1 MTVAEADAALTGPGG
16 FFEIV
21 TETVG
26 GIEMG
31 VVASPHRSLRDLLAA
46 SVNHGGDGSARYYL
60 FDDGR
65 RATFAENIDHA
76 AAVAAGLAERY
87 GVGPGDRVGL
97 LGANQPGWIQG
108 FWGTVSAG
116 AIAVAMNG
124 WWKGDEIRYG
134 LELTEPKVLIADRR
148 RLARLDGDPGIP
160 VIPMDPGPDAARP
173 LNDNAEDSGDGP
185 ATIHGPTGTAGD
197 SSSDATAST
206 GTLRGLSTVDGLVDA
221 YRGASLPDCEIGIDD
236 PAAILFTSGTTGRP
250 RGAVQTHRNFF
261 AYLSCAFMIGARQFL
276 RFPGQSMDAGGPT
289 LACSPLFHVS
299 GLHACAVTA
308 VGAGVNHLWTTG
320 RYDAEK
326 ILRLTEEHGIARWG
340 GVTTQLWRLVEHP
353 RLRDYDTSSV
363 VSIGGGGS
371 VWSPELQ
378 EICRTAL
385 PQARVSVT
393 IGYGL
398 TESSGLASSAADDV
412 LRAYP
417 DSVGY
422 PLPTVEVRITDDE
435 GRELPD
441 GAVGNICLFGPVVM
455 PGYWND
461 PEATADTIRD
471 GWLRTG
477 DYGYLRDGLLFLVS
491 RRSDL
496 IIRGGE
502 NIYPTEIEQRLD
514 AHSAVAESA
523 VFGVDHRE
531 LGQEVKAIVVL
542 DSPPANTDTTPTDA
556 TPAHTTATD
565 TTPTDATTADTAEAR
580 SPEAD
585 ATPAHTTATDTSPTD
600 ATPADTAATDTSPT
614 DATPA
619 DTAATDASPTDAT
632 PADTAEARS
641 PEADATSDDGDA
653 TELIAELKAWVAE
666 ALADIKVPA
675 HWELRTEPLPRN
687 ATGKILKR
695 VLQGEADYDFVEE

>member
-1 MTVAEADAALTGPGG
+1 MPRGVAAYTRLLAGVTACGTDNVAEVTDEHEDQATDRDTPAMSIAEADAMLTGPGG

-21 TETVG
+21 AENVN

-31 VVASPHRSLRDLLAA
+31 VVAGPHRSLRDLLAA
-46 SVNHGGDGSARYYL
+46 SANHGGDGSARYYL

-65 RATFAENIDHA
+65 SATFAENIGHT
-76 AAVAAGLAERY
+76 AAVAAGLADSY
-87 GVGPGDRVGL
+87 GIEPGDRVGL

-134 LELTEPKVLIADRR
+134 MELTEPKVLIADRR
-148 RLARLDGDPGIP
+148 RLERLEGDPGVP
-160 VIPMDPGPDAARP
+160 VIGMDADPEGSADSDGGPDTV
-173 LNDNAEDSGDGP
+173 N
-185 ATIHGPTGTAGD
+185 
-197 SSSDATAST
+197 
-206 GTLRGLSTVDGLVDA
+206 GLIDA
-221 YRGASLPDCEIGIDD
+221 YRGASMPGHEIALDD

-250 RGAVQTHRNFF
+250 RGAIQTHRNFF

-276 RFPGQSMDAGGPT
+276 RFPGQTMDVGGPT

-299 GLHACAVTA
+299 GLHACAVMA
-308 VGAGVNHLWTTG
+308 VGAGFNHLWTTG

-326 ILRLTEEHGIARWG
+326 ILRLTEEHGIARWS
-340 GVTTQLWRLVEHP
+340 GVTTQVWRLVEHP
-353 RLRDYDTSSV
+353 RLRDYDVSSV

-378 EICRTAL
+378 KICRTAL
-385 PQARVSVT
+385 PHARVSVT

-398 TESSGLASSAADDV
+398 TESSGLATSAADDV
-412 LRAYP
+412 LRDHP

-422 PLPTVEVRITDDE
+422 PLPTVGLRITDDD
-435 GRELPD
+435 GAELPE
-441 GAVGNICLFGPVVM
+441 GGVGNICLFGPMVT

-461 PEATADTIRD
+461 PAATAETIRG

-477 DYGYLRDGLLFLVS
+477 DYGYIHDGLLFLVS

-514 AHSAVAESA
+514 AHPAVVESA
-523 VFGVDHRE
+523 VIGVEHRE
-531 LGQEVKAIVVL
+531 LGQEVKAVVVL
-542 DSPPANTDTTPTDA
+542 DG
-556 TPAHTTATD
+556 H
-565 TTPTDATTADTAEAR
+565 AEA
-580 SPEAD
+580 P
-585 ATPAHTTATDTSPTD
+585 
-600 ATPADTAATDTSPT
+600 
-614 DATPA
+614 
-619 DTAATDASPTDAT
+619 
-632 PADTAEARS
+632 
-641 PEADATSDDGDA
+641 DGDA
-653 TELIAELKAWVAE
+653 AQGLIEELRSWVAGT
-666 ALADIKVPA
+666 LADIKVPA

-687 ATGKILKR
+687 ATGKILKQ
-695 VLQGEADYDFVEE
+695 VVEGTAEYDFIEE

>member
-1 MTVAEADAALTGPGG
+1 MTGNDEAPTTEGATPAMTVAEADAALTGPGG

-21 TETVG
+21 TENVG

-31 VVASPHRSLRDLLAA
+31 VVAGPHQSLRDLLAA
-46 SVNHGGDGSARYYL
+46 SANHGGDGSARYYL

-65 RATFAENIDHA
+65 SATFAENIDHA
-76 AAVAAGLAERY
+76 AAAAAALSQRY
-87 GVGPGDRVGL
+87 GVAPGDRVGL
-97 LGANQPGWIQG
+97 LGSNQPGWIQG

-134 LELTEPKVLIADRR
+134 IELTEPKVLIADRR
-148 RLARLDGDPGIP
+148 RLERLDGDPGVP
-160 VIPMDPGPDAARP
+160 VIAMDPDPGA
-173 LNDNAEDSGDGP
+173 GT
-185 ATIHGPTGTAGD
+185 TI
-197 SSSDATAST
+197 
-206 GTLRGLSTVDGLVDA
+206 DGLIEA
-221 YRGASLPDCEIGIDD
+221 YAGSPLPDCPIAIDD

-250 RGAVQTHRNFF
+250 RGAIQTHRNFF
-261 AYLSCAFMIGARQFL
+261 AYLSCAFMIGGRQFL
-276 RFPGQSMDAGGPT
+276 RFPGESMDVGGPT

-340 GVTTQLWRLVEHP
+340 GVTTQIWRLIEHP

-363 VSIGGGGS
+363 TSIGGGGS
-371 VWSPELQ
+371 LWSPELQ

-385 PQARVSVT
+385 PRARVSVT
-393 IGYGL
+393 VGYGL
-398 TESSGLASSAADDV
+398 TESSGLAASAADDV
-412 LRAYP
+412 LRAHP

-422 PLPTVEVRITDDE
+422 PLPTVGVRITDDD
-435 GRELPD
+435 GSALPE
-441 GAVGNICLFGPVVM
+441 GAVGNICLFGPM
-455 PGYWND
+455 ITPGYWND
-461 PEATADTIRD
+461 PEATAETIRD

-502 NIYPTEIEQRLD
+502 NIYPAEIEQRLD
-514 AHSAVAESA
+514 AHPAVAESA

-531 LGQEVKAIVVL
+531 LGQEVKTVIVL
-542 DSPPANTDTTPTDA
+542 TDPRQGPPVED
-556 TPAHTTATD
+556 
-565 TTPTDATTADTAEAR
+565 R
-580 SPEAD
+580 
-585 ATPAHTTATDTSPTD
+585 
-600 ATPADTAATDTSPT
+600 
-614 DATPA
+614 
-619 DTAATDASPTDAT
+619 
-632 PADTAEARS
+632 
-641 PEADATSDDGDA
+641 DGLVF
-653 TELIAELKAWVAE
+653 ELIDWVAE

-687 ATGKILKR
+687 ATGKVLKR
-695 VLQGEADYDFVEE
+695 VLRGVADYDFVEE

>member
-1 MTVAEADAALTGPGG
+1 MTGADEDLPANGGEGSAQPAMSIAEADAMLTGPGG

-21 TETVG
+21 AENVN

-31 VVASPHRSLRDLLAA
+31 VVAGPHRSLRDLLAA
-46 SVNHGGDGSARYYL
+46 SANHGGDGSARYYL

-65 RATFAENIDHA
+65 SATFAENIGHT
-76 AAVAAGLAERY
+76 AAVAAGLADRY
-87 GVGPGDRVGL
+87 GIGPGDRVGL

-134 LELTEPKVLIADRR
+134 IELTEPKVLIADRR
-148 RLARLDGDPGIP
+148 RLERLEGDPGVP
-160 VIPMDPGPDAARP
+160 VIGIDADPEGPADSDGGPDTV
-173 LNDNAEDSGDGP
+173 N
-185 ATIHGPTGTAGD
+185 
-197 SSSDATAST
+197 
-206 GTLRGLSTVDGLVDA
+206 GLIDA
-221 YRGASLPDCEIGIDD
+221 YRGAPMPDREIAIDD

-250 RGAVQTHRNFF
+250 RGAIQTHRNFF
-261 AYLSCAFMIGARQFL
+261 AYLSCAFMIGARQFV
-276 RFPGQSMDAGGPT
+276 RFPGETMNVGGPT

-299 GLHACAVTA
+299 GLHACAVMA
-308 VGAGVNHLWTTG
+308 VGAGFNHLWTTG

-326 ILRLTEEHGIARWG
+326 ILRLTEEHGIARWS
-340 GVTTQLWRLVEHP
+340 GVTTQVWRLVEHP
-353 RLRDYDTSSV
+353 RLRDYDVSSV

-385 PQARVSVT
+385 PHARVSVT

-398 TESSGLASSAADDV
+398 TESSGLATSAADDV
-412 LRAYP
+412 LRDHP

-422 PLPTVEVRITDDE
+422 PLPTVSLRVTDDD
-435 GRELPD
+435 GTELPE
-441 GAVGNICLFGPVVM
+441 GGVGNICLFGPMVT

-461 PEATADTIRD
+461 PAATAETIRD

-477 DYGYLRDGLLFLVS
+477 DYGYVRDGLLFLVS

-514 AHSAVAESA
+514 AHPAVIESA
-523 VFGVDHRE
+523 VIGVEHRE
-531 LGQEVKAIVVL
+531 LGQEVKAVVVVG
-542 DSPPANTDTTPTDA
+542 SEEGAHVDT
-556 TPAHTTATD
+556 
-565 TTPTDATTADTAEAR
+565 
-580 SPEAD
+580 
-585 ATPAHTTATDTSPTD
+585 
-600 ATPADTAATDTSPT
+600 
-614 DATPA
+614 
-619 DTAATDASPTDAT
+619 
-632 PADTAEARS
+632 
-641 PEADATSDDGDA
+641 GDA
-653 TELIAELKAWVAE
+653 LVSELRTWVAGT
-666 ALADIKVPA
+666 LADIKVPA

-695 VLQGEADYDFVEE
+695 VVQGAAEYDFIEE

>member
-1 MTVAEADAALTGPGG
+1 MPASPIGSRAVTDQLAPTPNTETAPRPAMSIAEADAVLTGPGG

-21 TETVG
+21 NETVG

-31 VVASPHRSLRDLLAA
+31 VVASPHRNLRDLLAA
-46 SVNHGGDGSARYYL
+46 SVNHGGDATARYYL

-65 RATFAENIDHA
+65 SATFAENIDHA
-76 AAVAAGLAERY
+76 AAVAAGLADRY
-87 GVGPGDRVGL
+87 GVTSGDRVGL

-134 LELTEPKVLIADRR
+134 IELTQPKVLIADRR
-148 RLARLDGDPGIP
+148 RLERLDGDPGVP
-160 VIPMDPGPDAARP
+160 VILMDGAA
-173 LNDNAEDSGDGP
+173 
-185 ATIHGPTGTAGD
+185 
-197 SSSDATAST
+197 SSDDGAV
-206 GTLRGLSTVDGLVDA
+206 TVDSLVDA
-221 YRGASLPDCEIGIDD
+221 YRGSPLPDCEIAIDD

-250 RGAVQTHRNFF
+250 RGAIQTQRNFF

-276 RFPGQSMDAGGPT
+276 RFGAGSMHVGGPT

-299 GLHACAVTA
+299 GLHACAVMA
-308 VGAGVNHLWTTG
+308 VGAGFNHLWTTG

-326 ILRLTEEHGIARWG
+326 ILSLTEQHGIARWS
-340 GVTTQLWRLVEHP
+340 GVTTQVWRLVEHP
-353 RLRDYDTSSV
+353 RLRDYDVSSV
-363 VSIGGGGS
+363 TSIGGGGS
-371 VWSPELQ
+371 TWSPELQ

-385 PQARVSVT
+385 PHARTTVT

-398 TESSGLASSAADDV
+398 TESSGLATSAADDV
-412 LRAYP
+412 LEAHP

-422 PLPTVEVRITDDE
+422 PLPTVSVHITDDDSA
-435 GRELPD
+435 ELPD
-441 GAVGNICLFGPVVM
+441 GEIGNICLSGPMVT

-461 PEATADTIRD
+461 PEATAATIRD

-477 DYGYLRDGLLFLVS
+477 DYGYRRDGLLFLVS

-514 AHSAVAESA
+514 AHPAVAESA

-531 LGQEVKAIVVL
+531 LGQEVKAVVVI
-542 DSPPANTDTTPTDA
+542 DSPDGGPPDDA
-556 TPAHTTATD
+556 M
-565 TTPTDATTADTAEAR
+565 AE
-580 SPEAD
+580 
-585 ATPAHTTATDTSPTD
+585 
-600 ATPADTAATDTSPT
+600 
-614 DATPA
+614 
-619 DTAATDASPTDAT
+619 
-632 PADTAEARS
+632 
-641 PEADATSDDGDA
+641 
-653 TELIAELKAWVAE
+653 ELQAWVAE
-666 ALADIKVPA
+666 ALADVKVPA

-687 ATGKILKR
+687 ATGKVLKR
-695 VLQGEADYDFVEE
+695 VVQGAADYDFIEE

>member
-1 MTVAEADAALTGPGG
+1 MVDEQGHNQEAEADQQPAMTVAEADAMLTGPGG

-21 TETVG
+21 TENVG
-26 GIEMG
+26 GLDMG
-31 VVASPHRSLRDLLAA
+31 VVVSPHRSMRDLLAA
-46 SVNHGGDGSARYYL
+46 SANHGGDGSARYYL

-65 RATFAENIDHA
+65 GATFNENIAHA
-76 AAVAAGLAERY
+76 AALAAGLAERY

-134 LELTEPKVLIADRR
+134 LDLTEPKVLIADRR
-148 RLARLDGDPGIP
+148 RLERLDGDPGVP
-160 VIPMDPGPDAARP
+160 VILMDAGPDGA
-173 LNDNAEDSGDGP
+173 DS
-185 ATIHGPTGTAGD
+185 
-197 SSSDATAST
+197 
-206 GTLRGLSTVDGLVDA
+206 VDGLIDA
-221 YRGASLPDCEIGIDD
+221 YRGRPLPDFEIDVDD

-261 AYLSCAFMIGARQFL
+261 AYLTCAFMIGARQFL

-299 GLHACAVTA
+299 GLHACAVMA
-308 VGAGVNHLWTTG
+308 VGAGFNHVWTTG

-326 ILRLTEEHGIARWG
+326 ILQLTEEHGIARWG

-363 VSIGGGGS
+363 TSIGGGGS

-385 PQARVSVT
+385 PHAKVSVT

-398 TESSGLASSAADDV
+398 TESSGLATSAADDV
-412 LRAYP
+412 LRAHP

-422 PLPTVEVRITDDE
+422 PLPTVQVRITDED
-435 GRELPD
+435 GDELPE
-441 GAVGNICLFGPVVM
+441 GEVGNVCLFGPVVT

-461 PEATADTIRD
+461 PAATADNIRD

-477 DYGYLRDGLLFLVS
+477 DYGYLRDGLLCLVS

-502 NIYPTEIEQRLD
+502 NIYPAEIEQRLD
-514 AHSAVAESA
+514 AHPAVAESA
-523 VFGVDHRE
+523 VFGVEHRE
-531 LGQEVKAIVVL
+531 LGQEVKAVV
-542 DSPPANTDTTPTDA
+542 AV
-556 TPAHTTATD
+556 
-565 TTPTDATTADTAEAR
+565 
-580 SPEAD
+580 AD
-585 ATPAHTTATDTSPTD
+585 AGDREGLVSELTD
-600 ATPADTAATDTSPT
+600 
-614 DATPA
+614 
-619 DTAATDASPTDAT
+619 
-632 PADTAEARS
+632 
-641 PEADATSDDGDA
+641 
-653 TELIAELKAWVAE
+653 WVAGT
-666 ALADIKVPA
+666 LADIKVPA

-687 ATGKILKR
+687 ATGKVLKR
-695 VLQGEADYDFVEE
+695 VLQGDADYDFIEE

>member
-1 MTVAEADAALTGPGG
+1 MTDKHEDQAADGASPAMTVAEADAMLTGPGG

-21 TETVG
+21 TESVG

-31 VVASPHRSLRDLLAA
+31 VVAGPHQSLRDLLTA
-46 SVNHGGDGSARYYL
+46 SANHGGDGSARYYL

-65 RATFAENIDHA
+65 GATFAENIDHA
-76 AAVAAGLAERY
+76 AAVAAALSQRY
-87 GVGPGDRVGL
+87 GVEPGDRVAL
-97 LGANQPGWIQG
+97 LGSNQPGWMQA

-116 AIAVAMNG
+116 AVAVAMNG

-148 RLARLDGDPGIP
+148 RLERLDHDPGVP
-160 VIPMDPGPDAARP
+160 VIAMDPDPDAA
-173 LNDNAEDSGDGP
+173 
-185 ATIHGPTGTAGD
+185 ATID
-197 SSSDATAST
+197 D
-206 GTLRGLSTVDGLVDA
+206 LIDA
-221 YRGASLPDCEIGIDD
+221 YAGTPLPDCPIAIDD

-250 RGAVQTHRNFF
+250 RGAIQTQRNFL
-261 AYLSCAFMIGARQFL
+261 AYLTCAFMIGARQFL
-276 RFPGQSMDAGGPT
+276 RSPGESMDVGGPT

-299 GLHACAVTA
+299 GLHACAVMA
-308 VGAGVNHLWTTG
+308 VGAGINHLWTTG

-353 RLRDYDTSSV
+353 RLADYDTSSV

-385 PQARVSVT
+385 PHARVSVT

-398 TESSGLASSAADDV
+398 TESSGLATSAADDV
-412 LRAYP
+412 LRDHP

-422 PLPTVEVRITDDE
+422 PLPIVGVRITDDG
-435 GRELPD
+435 GRELD
-441 GAVGNICLFGPVVM
+441 EGEVGNVCLFGPM
-455 PGYWND
+455 ITPGYWND
-461 PEATADTIRD
+461 PAATAETIRD

-477 DYGYLRDGLLFLVS
+477 DYGYVRDGLLFLVS

-514 AHSAVAESA
+514 AHPSVAESA
-523 VFGVDHRE
+523 VVGVEHRE
-531 LGQEVKAIVVL
+531 LGHEVKAVVVVVA
-542 DSPPANTDTTPTDA
+542 DERPA
-556 TPAHTTATD
+556 
-565 TTPTDATTADTAEAR
+565 ADLIGELE
-580 SPEAD
+580 SWV
-585 ATPAHTTATDTSPTD
+585 
-600 ATPADTAATDTSPT
+600 AAT
-614 DATPA
+614 
-619 DTAATDASPTDAT
+619 
-632 PADTAEARS
+632 
-641 PEADATSDDGDA
+641 
-653 TELIAELKAWVAE
+653 
-666 ALADIKVPA
+666 LADIKVPA

-687 ATGKILKR
+687 ATGKILKQ
-695 VLQGEADYDFVEE
+695 VVQGDADYDFIEE